1 MLNIIFMRTTTAPFR
16 SQRPDLLT
24 RNGRSCILFGT
35 AVFCTLALSEIGQ
48 AQDFSNLENAAK
60 VEKLETL
67 PAQDFKSPSAADIRS
82 TRTYL
87 PDRGVVI
94 VEEADGTKK
103 EEPYVILPILF
114 KLDSDELLNAQS
126 QLNLKKLAEFLKQPS
141 LREAR
146 FCIEGHTSTEGT
158 HEHNMDLSKRRS
170 DRVFA
175 LLIGRFG
182 VTPYHLHREGFG
194 PDAPEVKPE
203 LTEQDR
209 QRNRR
214 VLVVRE
220 Q

>member
-1 MLNIIFMRTTTAPFR
+1 MSKSISPSRF
-16 SQRPDLLT
+16 QDPDLLARHG
-24 RNGRSCILFGT
+24 RNLVLFGT
-35 AVFCTLALSEIGQ
+35 AVCGALAFSDIAQ
-48 AQDFSNLENAAK
+48 AQDFSNLQNAAK
-60 VEKLETL
+60 VEKIDTL
-67 PAQDFKSPSAADIRS
+67 APDFKSPGAVDLRS

-87 PDRGVVI
+87 PDRGVVMI
-94 VEEADGTKK
+94 EEADGTKK

-158 HEHNMDLSKRRS
+158 HEHNMGLSKRRS

-175 LLIGRFG
+175 LLIDQFG
-182 VTPYHLHREGFG
+182 VTPYHLRRQGFG